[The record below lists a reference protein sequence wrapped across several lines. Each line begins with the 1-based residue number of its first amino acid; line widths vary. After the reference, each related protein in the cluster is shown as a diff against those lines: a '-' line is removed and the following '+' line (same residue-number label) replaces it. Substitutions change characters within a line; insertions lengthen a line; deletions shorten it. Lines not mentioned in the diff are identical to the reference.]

1 MRQLG
6 ADEVIDY
13 KTRDVLGVSTKYR
26 AILELSGKLSFD
38 VAQQRLDEHG
48 LYVDFSPSPAALI
61 GNTIANPF
69 RSRKHVFAM
78 TAAKTADLEFIAK
91 EIDAGRLRPAP
102 TRVFPLER
110 FADAFALAEGGDV
123 VGKVVV
129 QVNTD
134 A

>member
-1 MRQLG
+1 MKCLQ
-6 ADEVIDY
+6 
-13 KTRDVLGVSTKYR
+13 S
-26 AILELSGKLSFD
+26 
-38 VAQQRLDEHG
+38 LDENG

-69 RSRKHVFAM
+69 RSKKHVFAM
-78 TAAKTADLEFIAK
+78 TAAKTPDLEFIAK

-102 TRVFPLER
+102 TRVFPLEN
-110 FADAFALAEGGDV
+110 FADAFALAEGGGV

-129 QVNTD
+129 RVRKD